1 MARRVI
7 EKLRNDNVME
17 CSAIS
22 FRNSGRKD
30 VAHNGRLREWRA
42 TAFRLKKRRLS
53 AAMIN
58 NRAQLHGLM
67 RNAMELVSVPIKKG
81 EGCATLFTFDDD
93 R

>member
-22 FRNSGRKD
+22 FRNSGRKE

-42 TAFRLKKRRLS
+42 TAFRLKKIERS
-53 AAMIN
+53 EMID
-58 NRAQLHGLM
+58 NRTQLYGLM
-67 RNAMELVSVPIKKG
+67 RNAMERVSVPIKKG
-81 EGCATLFTFDDD
+81 EGCATLFTFDD

>member
-1 MARRVI
+1 
-7 EKLRNDNVME
+7 ME
-17 CSAIS
+17 SHC
-22 FRNSGRKD
+22 
-30 VAHNGRLREWRA
+30 
-42 TAFRLKKRRLS
+42 LS
-53 AAMIN
+53 AEEEKIERSEMIN